1 MLVLFKL
8 FGGRPL
14 ILFRCFSDAID
25 VSKVK
30 RKNNRNINYYAP
42 ILSEKKKQVIY
53 N

>member
-1 MLVLFKL
+1 MLVLFKS
-8 FGGRPL
+8 FGCRPL
-14 ILFRCFSDAID
+14 ILFRYFSDAID

-30 RKNNRNINYYAP
+30 QKSHRKINFYTP